1 MGNSSNP
8 VSMMNETDITSLN
21 ETTKWLWRICGPLI
35 FIPGL
40 IGNFIAM
47 WIFIKLKITSSKAFF
62 HLFILAVTD
71 TAVLFTNLGKPW
83 IKHTFDLEVRN
94 LSDAGCKLHQF
105 FAYTFMD
112 FSGWI
117 LVSLAIE
124 RFVSVYRPM
133 DYQKWCTIK
142 LAMLKLLIIFIVICA
157 INAHLLGTY
166 GLSNDNVCDI
176 INEDFRHYD
185 ENIFI
190 WIDLCVLSLIPF
202 VIMLTCSVLI
212 VYKLK
217 NSDMVRHPSLHTSS
231 LKNSETSKWKTVNR
245 NTPNTQLLVVLAIV
259 YICLCL
265 PNSTTYPV
273 DKLLVHPKNTSYSS
287 AQWDVAWTVTYLLQL
302 CNYAINTII
311 YTKQSKKFNEEFQKL
326 ICCQLMRR
334 ICGPRSQEQS
344 SRILKN
350 MNGHHNRRHNL
361 ATSFTLSTSMG
372 DSGFANTFSSTG
384 SLNHSSLG
392 SLEPS
397 MCNPA
402 DIHCIEAQCEASE
415 DPAIKHFTGDESGI
429 TRRAFDS
436 NYDNVQER
444 ANEQSKGKQ
453 SGADDTLNSIDE
465 SENSAGETLNCIGET
480 ENSAGETLNS
490 TGETENSAGE
500 TLNSIGETQTN
511 TSVTLNSIVETQKN
525 IGETQNSTSETLNS
539 IGEPQN
545 STGEILNSI
554 GETQN
559 SAGETLNNIGEE
571 VKNGEGT
578 QNSVD
583 FELSS
588 YSVCTKPFSD
598 CDDVVCSMSAKTCQT
613 LIHVSPT
620 ITEYITRL

>member
-1 MGNSSNP
+1 MGNASSP
-8 VSMMNETDITSLN
+8 VSTMNEADTERLT
-21 ETTKWLWRICGPLI
+21 ETTKWLWIICGPLI

-71 TAVLFTNLGKPW
+71 TAVLFTNLGRPW
-83 IKHTFDLEVRN
+83 IKHTFDLEVRD

-117 LVSLAIE
+117 MVSLAIE
-124 RFVSVYRPM
+124 RFLSVYRPM

-142 LAMLKLLIIFIVICA
+142 LAMLKLVIIFIVICA

-176 INEDFRHYD
+176 INKDFRHYD
-185 ENIFI
+185 ETIFI

-231 LKNSETSKWKTVNR
+231 LKNSETSKWKTENR
-245 NTPNTQLLVVLAIV
+245 NTPHTRLLVVLAIV

-273 DKLLVHPKNTSYSS
+273 DELLVRPKNTSYSS

-326 ICCQLMRR
+326 ICCQLIRR
-334 ICGPRSQEQS
+334 PRSQEQS

-350 MNGHHNRRHNL
+350 MNGDHNRRHNL
-361 ATSFTLSTSMG
+361 ATSFTLSTSIG
-372 DSGFANTFSSTG
+372 DSDFANTISSVVG
-384 SLNHSSLG
+384 LNHSSLG
-392 SLEPS
+392 SLKPKV
-397 MCNPA
+397 CNPA
-402 DIHCIEAQCEASE
+402 DIHCIEAQCEAAE
-415 DPAIKHFTGDESGI
+415 DPAIKHATGNDGRN
-429 TRRAFDS
+429 TRRTFES
-436 NYDNVQER
+436 NYDNLQER

-453 SGADDTLNSIDE
+453 SGA
-465 SENSAGETLNCIGET
+465 
-480 ENSAGETLNS
+480 
-490 TGETENSAGE
+490 GE
-500 TLNSIGETQTN
+500 TLNSIDVLENSAGEK
-511 TSVTLNSIVETQKN
+511 LNIISETEN
-525 IGETQNSTSETLNS
+525 SIGETQNS
-539 IGEPQN
+539 IGKTE
-545 STGEILNSI
+545 
-554 GETQN
+554 N
-559 SAGETLNNIGEE
+559 SAGETLNNIGGGL
-571 VKNGEGT
+571 KNGEET
-578 QNSVD
+578 QNSL
-583 FELSS
+583 FFKFTS
-588 YSVCTKPFSD
+588 YSFCTKPFSD
-598 CDDVVCSMSAKTCQT
+598 CDDVACSMSAKTCQT

>member
-124 RFVSVYRPM
+124 
-133 DYQKWCTIK
+133 
-142 LAMLKLLIIFIVICA
+142 
-157 INAHLLGTY
+157 
-166 GLSNDNVCDI
+166 
-176 INEDFRHYD
+176 
-185 ENIFI
+185 
-190 WIDLCVLSLIPF
+190 
-202 VIMLTCSVLI
+202 
-212 VYKLK
+212 
-217 NSDMVRHPSLHTSS
+217 
-231 LKNSETSKWKTVNR
+231 
-245 NTPNTQLLVVLAIV
+245 
-259 YICLCL
+259 
-265 PNSTTYPV
+265 
-273 DKLLVHPKNTSYSS
+273 
-287 AQWDVAWTVTYLLQL
+287 
-302 CNYAINTII
+302 
-311 YTKQSKKFNEEFQKL
+311 
-326 ICCQLMRR
+326 RR